1 MTQHSQVM
9 AAFGRHI
16 EALSGAVAI
25 MPSSLAWAVY
35 QEIVHDE
42 VDPILEW
49 ACLQHLKT
57 LARNALAGRYLPD
70 GEENAAH
77 QGDLF
82 SGALQERYPL
92 PRTQGQ
98 EPTYKRRDQLT
109 AEEREWNV
117 RQLRKSAQAR
127 LEHADAL
134 EAEALQESA
143 A

>member
-35 QEIVHDE
+35 QEIVPDN

-49 ACLQHLKT
+49 ACLEHLKA
-57 LARNALAGRYLPD
+57 LARRALAGRFMPD
-70 GEENAAH
+70 GEENTAH
-77 QGDLF
+77 QEELF
-82 SGALQERYPL
+82 SGALQDRYPL
-92 PRTQGQ
+92 PRAKGQ

>member
-1 MTQHSQVM
+1 M

-35 QEIVHDE
+35 QEIVPDN

-49 ACLQHLKT
+49 ACLEHLKA
-57 LARNALAGRYLPD
+57 LARRALAGRFMPD
-70 GEENAAH
+70 GEENTAH
-77 QGDLF
+77 QEELF
-82 SGALQERYPL
+82 SGALQDRYPL
-92 PRTQGQ
+92 PRAKGQ